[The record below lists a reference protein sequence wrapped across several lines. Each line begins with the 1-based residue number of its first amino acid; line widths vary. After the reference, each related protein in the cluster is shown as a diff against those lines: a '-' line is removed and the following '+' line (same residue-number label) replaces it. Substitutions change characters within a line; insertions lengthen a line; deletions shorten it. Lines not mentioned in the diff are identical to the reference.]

1 MIRRIA
7 YLFVYMM
14 RLTRVHLGGAMALN
28 LVATFTEGVSLFLLI
43 PLVLL
48 IDTRRASTLEE
59 IPLIGETIA
68 ALNPSLEFL
77 LAGFVWLIVL
87 QALLVRIKTVYLS
100 TITYEA
106 VDTLRLRYFA
116 AAGAARWDVLQS
128 KRVSDLQTM
137 VTMEAARV
145 QSATQNLTMLL
156 QSAILLL
163 TYFVLAAIV
172 SLPMALFAAGIGIV
186 ILLLLLPMRRRAT
199 RYGKE
204 LGELYQGE
212 NQTLLDFLTGL
223 KVAKS
228 FVVEESYAQRFGARL
243 SDIRQNLIGMVRLT
257 TISTMAF
264 QILSA
269 GAAVLFIW
277 VAVRVVR
284 LDLANLIVLLLIF
297 IRLAPR
303 FNAIQESLQSL
314 LSNLPAFERMVAQTQ
329 YFSDAAEPG
338 QGEDTPPP
346 AFTRAIRFERVS
358 HIYPGAERAS
368 LDNISFE
375 IRAGRF
381 TALIGPSGS
390 GKSTISDLLMGLLHP
405 RDGAITIDDTPL
417 TAENS
422 RAWRGSIAFVPQEA
436 FLMNDTVANNL
447 RIAKPDATEE
457 EMWDVIERA
466 KALEFAKG
474 LPEGLET
481 IVGERG
487 TRLSGGER
495 QRIALARALLRKPS
509 LLILDEATSALDW
522 ENQQRIARDIEA
534 MRGELTILTIAHR
547 PSMIRFADDV
557 IAIEGGRVVEQG
569 AYAELAKNPCS
580 RLAQMLVGE
589 QANGN

>member
-1 MIRRIA
+1 MIKRIA
-7 YLFVYMM
+7 DLFVYMM
-14 RLTRVHLGGAMALN
+14 RITRGRLGVAMALN
-28 LVATFTEGVSLFLLI
+28 LVSTLTEGVSLFLLI

-48 IDTRRASTLEE
+48 IDAERGSSLEE
-59 IPLIGETIA
+59 IPLIGETVA
-68 ALNPSLEFL
+68 ALNPSLEVL
-77 LAGFVWLIVL
+77 LIGFVALIIV
-87 QALLVRIKTVYLS
+87 QALLVRIKTVYL
-100 TITYEA
+100 TAITYEA
-106 VDTLRLRYFA
+106 IDRMRLRFFA
-116 AAGAARWDVLQS
+116 HAGAAQWDVLQTT
-128 KRVSDLQTM
+128 RVSDLQNM
-137 VTMEAARV
+137 VTMEAGRV
-145 QSATQNLTMLL
+145 QVATQNLTTLL
-156 QSAILLL
+156 QAAILLV
-163 TYFVLAAIV
+163 TYFILAAIV
-172 SLPMALFAAGIGIV
+172 SLPMALFAAVIGLA
-186 ILLLLLPMRRRAT
+186 ILLLLLPLRQRAT

-204 LGELYQGE
+204 LGVLYEGE

-228 FVVEESYAQRFGARL
+228 FVVEESYARRFAARL
-243 SDIRQNLIGMVRLT
+243 RNVRENLIGLIRLT

-277 VAVRVVR
+277 VAVRVVA

-303 FNAIQESLQSL
+303 FNAIQEALQSL
-314 LSNLPAFERMVAQTQ
+314 LANLPAFERLVAQTQ
-329 YFSDAAEPG
+329 AFRKAAEPR
-338 QGEDTPPP
+338 QGDDVAPPG
-346 AFTRAIRFERVS
+346 FTRAIRFENVS
-358 HIYPGAERAS
+358 HIYPNAERAS
-368 LDNISFE
+368 LDGVSLE

-390 GKSTISDLLMGLLHP
+390 GKSTVSDLLMGLLRP
-405 RDGAITIDDTPL
+405 RDGVIQIDDVAL
-417 TAENS
+417 TDENR
-422 RAWRGSIAFVPQEA
+422 RAWRGSIAFVPQEP
-436 FLMNDTVANNL
+436 FLMNDTVAANL
-447 RIAKPDATEE
+447 RIAKPDATEA

-466 KALEFAKG
+466 KALEFAQA
-474 LPEGLET
+474 LPDGLET

-495 QRIALARALLRKPS
+495 QRIALARALLRKPA

-557 IAIEGGRVVEQG
+557 IAIEAGRVVEQG
-569 AYAELAKNPCS
+569 AYDELVKDPQS

-589 QANGN
+589 QATAG